1 MSKRFKLSM
10 FLKDSVKLFDKS
22 QIKSG
27 GKSILITSFPY
38 KTLVLLL
45 TFYYKLYL
53 QVLLQAFL
61 LKHWFY

>member
-1 MSKRFKLSM
+1 MSKRFKLSI

-27 GKSILITSFPY
+27 GKSILLTNFPF

-45 TFYYKLYL
+45 S
-53 QVLLQAFL
+53 
-61 LKHWFY
+61 